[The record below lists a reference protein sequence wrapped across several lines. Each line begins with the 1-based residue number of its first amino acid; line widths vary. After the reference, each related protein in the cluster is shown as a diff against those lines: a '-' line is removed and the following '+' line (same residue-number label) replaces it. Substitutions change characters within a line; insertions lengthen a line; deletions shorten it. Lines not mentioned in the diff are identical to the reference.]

1 MAARVRDSKGQG
13 GASLPTKKK
22 RIGRW
27 IRQSRHGGDRRH
39 RGLVQQV
46 KTAVTGL

>member
-22 RIGRW
+22 TIGRW
-27 IRQSRHGGDRRH
+27 IGQSRHGGDRRH
-39 RGLVQQV
+39 RGLVQQA